1 VYENSIGIAIDYGCT
16 DCQVL
21 NNTISR
27 NTYNSIL
34 VGASAVNTIIENNI
48 IFDNGRGIADGG
60 VGTMLINNRVTG
72 P

>member
-1 VYENSIGIAIDYGCT
+1 M
-16 DCQVL
+16 
-21 NNTISR
+21 
-27 NTYNSIL
+27 
-34 VGASAVNTIIENNI
+34 SAVNTIIENNI